1 MKTIYLVAGAR
12 PNFMKIAPI
21 FHAFQKR
28 GIRPVLLHT
37 GQHYDANMSDIF
49 FEQLGLP
56 SPDIHLGIGSG
67 THGAQTGKI
76 MMAFDEVIR
85 ENRPDLVIVPGDVN
99 STIACALVAVKE
111 GIPVAHVEAGL
122 RSFDRDMPE
131 EINRILTDQLC
142 DFLLTP
148 SLDGNENLANEGIE
162 EERVFFVGNVMID
175 SLLRLLEATEDSTI
189 LTDHDLVAGEYGLLT
204 LHRPS
209 NVDDLETFERIL
221 GALETIQ
228 SDLPLVFPVHPR
240 TRSRIE
246 QFGLEERFA
255 GMKNLLRVPPAGY
268 FDFLALQRH
277 AKLILTDSGG
287 IQEEATY
294 LKVPCITLREN
305 TERPIT
311 IELGTNQLVG
321 TDPDKIL
328 AAFDAAMKYDRS
340 TATIPPLWDGKTA
353 ERIVALML
361 DKLS

>member
-1 MKTIYLVAGAR
+1 
-12 PNFMKIAPI
+12 MKIAPI
-21 FHAFQKR
+21 FHAFQAR
-28 GIRPVLLHT
+28 GVRPVILHT

-56 SPDIHLGIGSG
+56 APDIHLGIGSG
-67 THGAQTGKI
+67 THGTQTGKI

-142 DFLLTP
+142 DYLLTP
-148 SLDGNENLANEGIE
+148 SLDGNENLANEGIDE
-162 EERVFFVGNVMID
+162 SRVFFVGNVMID
-175 SLLRLLEATEDSTI
+175 SLVRLLEATNDSTV
-189 LTDHDLVAGEYGLLT
+189 LADNDLKDGEYALLT

-221 GALETIQ
+221 GALEQVQQQI
-228 SDLPLVFPVHPR
+228 PVVFPVHPR
-240 TRSRIE
+240 TRNRIE
-246 QFGLEERFA
+246 QYGLEERFA
-255 GMKNLLRVPPAGY
+255 SMTNMLRIPPVGY

-277 AKLILTDSGG
+277 ARLILTDSGG

-311 IELGTNQLVG
+311 IDLGTNQLVG
-321 TDPDKIL
+321 TDPAKIL
-328 AAFDAAMKYDRS
+328 AAFDVAMNYDRS
-340 TATIPPLWDGKTA
+340 QATIPPLWDGQTSD
-353 ERIVALML
+353 RIVELML
-361 DKLS
+361 EKLGE